1 VYVEVSSSSSIREL
15 RNVSVNVSPTNT
27 EIQRNNSTVFVDKDM
42 NNLKKTV
49 LVSRSVLE
57 V

>member
-1 VYVEVSSSSSIREL
+1 MYVEVSSRSSIREL

-27 EIQRNNSTVFVDKDM
+27 EIQRNNSIVFVDKDM